1 MGGTR
6 PIRSRDV
13 IPQVLKALILNKEAC
28 RTPVTRGDVPG
39 AAGEVNITI
48 FFILILYFTPPI
60 PIPNTTKI
68 SDLGIGIPI
77 PQVSADTRYLRY
89 RNAQHYWT
97 TLLRN
102 PVCYAG
108 NRHICLFVTS
118 DKKFVILSEDFG
130 LNIQYMN
137 MGAVIL
143 PELLFKGNLSPRF
156 FNESSE
162 IISQVT
168 TPGSFLHTPSE
179 ELRTRDFERDL
190 RRFTALDLHLITL
203 AEYHKVQRIPRGL
216 RVPLRPTLFQENT
229 DYCVKFESILNKCS
243 MDLIVL
249 TIDFLQKEISELKKK
264 ISTSEQQLIETSSSE
279 DFKALKTKLDNTI
292 SEFRNNLQE
301 KKRVKFLRDA
311 DDYRNNQVYL
321 WRSTGSFRRPRTFQ
335 RSFSSISN
343 SSDSD
348 FGPSRGSFLEG
359 RRARKYRGRRGGEG
373 GNMDRQRMTT
383 RSQVDQE
390 LHRFFR
396 TLRLKVHFSNT
407 PFETTPDLTKTLSGF
422 SLKSLGLRTSSSFQP
437 PKTYHPVETFIE
449 VVNRDVK
456 EILGSIDKG
465 LVKVKNNL
473 SREEYRSLMD
483 LKNNRNLIIKPADKG
498 GAIVVL
504 DRTYYIN
511 EILSQL
517 NDTNTYMPVSNNP
530 TFEIGRQISNL
541 VSHYLSLGVIDQKLG
556 DFLINHH
563 PVIPVLYTLPKI
575 HKDLLRPPGRPI
587 VASTNSVLSPL
598 AITVEKILSPLVPF
612 MKSYLKD
619 TTHFLQLLRDLGPL
633 PSNSILVTMDVSSL
647 YTNIDHQEGLE
658 SVTKYVTT
666 YANFSDNQLQFCID
680 ALTIIL
686 TKNYFLFED
695 QFYVQK
701 KGTAMGSNVAP
712 PFANIFM
719 DFYETSYVYCHPLFS
734 SNVIFWRRFIDDVF
748 FIWTGDA
755 EALRGFH
762 ADLNSSTPNIT
773 FSLQYSDQ
781 SINFLDTLIIIR
793 SGGIVETDLYVKSTD
808 RNSLLSYTSN
818 HPRHVKKALPKS
830 QHDRIRRIVSNP
842 VQRTMRHM
850 EMDRKFHDR
859 GYPPTLDG
867 NIGAQNINVTATPK
881 QPRIAF
887 VSVFHP
893 FKQQIQ
899 QCILKHWNI
908 VQNSYPTIP
917 EFNTRPIFCDKRSDN
932 LRNYLVRA
940 DIGSSRPSIKQRVLS
955 TPRNGTF
962 PCLGCL
968 QCSNVTKGDSF
979 THPRSGHRFPIKGHF
994 TCDSSFVI
1002 QWGKKVFS
1010 QSAIVQVPPLKKMR
1024 GVCNLHHR

>member
-1 MGGTR
+1 MALHRLIQKTQNISKKLQLYLQQLGQR
-6 PIRSRDV
+6 LRS
-13 IPQVLKALILNKEAC
+13 L
-28 RTPVTRGDVPG
+28 PG
-39 AAGEVNITI
+39 I
-48 FFILILYFTPPI
+48 FFRRTSCSY
-60 PIPNTTKI
+60 I
-68 SDLGIGIPI
+68 SRK
-77 PQVSADTRYLRY
+77 TR
-89 RNAQHYWT
+89 
-97 TLLRN
+97 
-102 PVCYAG
+102 
-108 NRHICLFVTS
+108 
-118 DKKFVILSEDFG
+118 
-130 LNIQYMN
+130 
-137 MGAVIL
+137 
-143 PELLFKGNLSPRF
+143 
-156 FNESSE
+156 
-162 IISQVT
+162 
-168 TPGSFLHTPSE
+168 
-179 ELRTRDFERDL
+179 
-190 RRFTALDLHLITL
+190 
-203 AEYHKVQRIPRGL
+203 
-216 RVPLRPTLFQENT
+216 
-229 DYCVKFESILNKCS
+229 
-243 MDLIVL
+243 
-249 TIDFLQKEISELKKK
+249 
-264 ISTSEQQLIETSSSE
+264 
-279 DFKALKTKLDNTI
+279 
-292 SEFRNNLQE
+292 
-301 KKRVKFLRDA
+301 
-311 DDYRNNQVYL
+311 
-321 WRSTGSFRRPRTFQ
+321 
-335 RSFSSISN
+335 
-343 SSDSD
+343 
-348 FGPSRGSFLEG
+348 
-359 RRARKYRGRRGGEG
+359 RGRRKHGLTE
-373 GNMDRQRMTT
+373 NDHAITSREVSPSNNIVYNISSQNLSSTDMTLLQKGLT
-383 RSQVDQE
+383 FCPVPHFDTFQVDQE

-407 PFETTPDLTKTLSGF
+407 PFETTPDLTKTSSGF

-781 SINFLDTLIIIR
+781 SINFLDTLVIIR
-793 SGGIVETDLYVKSTD
+793 SGGIVETDLNVKSTD
-808 RNSLLSYTSN
+808 RNSLLSYTGN

-842 VQRTMRHM
+842 VQRTMRYM

-867 NIGAQNINVTATPK
+867 NIGAQIINLTATPK

-887 VSVFHP
+887 VRGRNDAYSVRGALCLISQCRETP
-893 FKQQIQ
+893 GPDAGSCKQRGAALNLMDLEFARRCGFSLQPLQSPIPLRGIDATPLAKDKPQYWTQITMYMAPPHQ
-899 QCILKHWNI
+899 EDCRFLVLHNLHDVVVLSDVPLVSISSSPSSE
-908 VQNSYPTIP
+908 VP
-917 EFNTRPIFCDKRSDN
+917 EFLSDFQDVFDEPKFSSLPPHRDCDCAIN
-932 LRNYLVRA
+932 L
-940 DIGSSRPSIKQRVLS
+940 IPG
-955 TPRNGTF
+955 
-962 PCLGCL
+962 
-968 QCSNVTKGDSF
+968 
-979 THPRSGHRFPIKGHF
+979 
-994 TCDSSFVI
+994 
-1002 QWGKKVFS
+1002 
-1010 QSAIVQVPPLKKMR
+1010 
-1024 GVCNLHHR
+1024 

>member
-1 MGGTR
+1 MGGRATNHKPR
-6 PIRSRDV
+6 RHRK
-13 IPQVLKALILNKEAC
+13 VLEALIRRKEGS
-28 RTPVTRGDVPG
+28 RLVPG
-39 AAGEVNITI
+39 RV
-48 FFILILYFTPPI
+48 
-60 PIPNTTKI
+60 
-68 SDLGIGIPI
+68 
-77 PQVSADTRYLRY
+77 
-89 RNAQHYWT
+89 
-97 TLLRN
+97 
-102 PVCYAG
+102 
-108 NRHICLFVTS
+108 
-118 DKKFVILSEDFG
+118 
-130 LNIQYMN
+130 
-137 MGAVIL
+137 
-143 PELLFKGNLSPRF
+143 
-156 FNESSE
+156 
-162 IISQVT
+162 
-168 TPGSFLHTPSE
+168 
-179 ELRTRDFERDL
+179 
-190 RRFTALDLHLITL
+190 
-203 AEYHKVQRIPRGL
+203 RGL
-216 RVPLRPTLFQENT
+216 TRL
-229 DYCVKFESILNKCS
+229 
-243 MDLIVL
+243 
-249 TIDFLQKEISELKKK
+249 LKKK
-264 ISTSEQQLIETSSSE
+264 GMKRDSENFDHFEIKDKGYRHTETTLQRYDNDVDRCSVAVWSLESCHTDSSPATNDPEVPCEDIAESASHTPIQRCQWEIQRRNKHSNIVGEQIRSGSDCYIQNLSSTDMTLLQKGLIFCPVPHF
-279 DFKALKTKLDNTI
+279 D
-292 SEFRNNLQE
+292 
-301 KKRVKFLRDA
+301 
-311 DDYRNNQVYL
+311 
-321 WRSTGSFRRPRTFQ
+321 TF
-335 RSFSSISN
+335 
-343 SSDSD
+343 
-348 FGPSRGSFLEG
+348 
-359 RRARKYRGRRGGEG
+359 
-373 GNMDRQRMTT
+373 
-383 RSQVDQE
+383 QVDQE

-407 PFETTPDLTKTLSGF
+407 PFETTPDLTKTSSGF

-712 PFANIFM
+712 PFANIFI

-734 SNVIFWRRFIDDVF
+734 SNVIFWRHFIDDVF

-781 SINFLDTLIIIR
+781 SINFLDTLVITR

-887 VSVFHP
+887 TSFNAPHDPVCLGSCCLALAAPGPDKVGTDQNPDPCHKTLATKVGGDPDETQIQEAFVDCTVVSGQERVEGDSQVLSIPILQVSGIGRYLLYRNSDTEFRYFCDIGNRYRSVRCALGTIEDTFRYLCSIDLYWYRVSVSARSDILPVSADTIRYRYF
-893 FKQQIQ
+893 QISEGIGRYLLYWNSDTEFRYFCDIGNRNWKCSQ
-899 QCILKHWNI
+899 SSSACATLGTIQDTFRYLSLIDLHWYRVSI
-908 VQNSYPTIP
+908 SAISDIFWISADLIRYRYFQISEDVSGSQNS
-917 EFNTRPIFCDKRSDN
+917 KRQKFTD
-932 LRNYLVRA
+932 LH
-940 DIGSSRPSIKQRVLS
+940 IG
-955 TPRNGTF
+955 T
-962 PCLGCL
+962 
-968 QCSNVTKGDSF
+968 
-979 THPRSGHRFPIKGHF
+979 
-994 TCDSSFVI
+994 
-1002 QWGKKVFS
+1002 
-1010 QSAIVQVPPLKKMR
+1010 LK
-1024 GVCNLHHR
+1024 